1 MKREGLGPCLRRDA
15 LGPCLRREGNWVP
28 ACAGIYLLNDFD
40 LGVVGQ
46 GEVALDNDQFSF
58 FNTL

>member
-1 MKREGLGPCLRRDA
+1 LGACLRRDA